1 MRCAFLF
8 PLIAACIVPCCS
20 TAPPNANAGTILIE
34 AEQLMAAGDSLACL
48 NLLQSHDKDQFPATL
63 QPQYELLL
71 ARSEFDTGNVWQAHM
86 VLRNF
91 ADDHPHSELR
101 DEVID
106 LQYQIGK
113 TLCASNQS
121 FLFFYSDRHRGR
133 VTLEHLVT
141 RYPDCIY
148 LDDALRLLGDMAF
161 EDRDYERAEQRY
173 QELMRRRPESEW
185 VGLARFRFAMSIT
198 RSLRG
203 PEYDFDKMQQA
214 TKELQAFLENPPENP
229 KFIDEAHTAL
239 RRLLDWQAQRHVIVA
254 DFYARV
260 DNPFGEIRG
269 LELATSP
276 EFDGCPASEE
286 ARRRLEA
293 MGEVATA
300 KPANQPAERPR

>member
-1 MRCAFLF
+1 MRCAYLF
-8 PLIAACIVPCCS
+8 ALVVACMLPGCS
-20 TAPPNANAGTILIE
+20 SAPPNANAGTILIE
-34 AEQLMAAGDSLACL
+34 AEQLMAAGDIVGCRT
-48 NLLQSHDKDQFPATL
+48 LLESYDRQSFPSTL
-63 QPQYELLL
+63 QPQYEVLL
-71 ARSEFDTGNVWQAHM
+71 ARSLVDSGEPWQAHM
-86 VLRNF
+86 VLRSF

-106 LQYQIGK
+106 LQFQIGK
-113 TLCASNQS
+113 TLCASNKS

-148 LDDALRLLGDMAF
+148 LDDSLRLLGDMAF
-161 EDRDYERAEQRY
+161 EDGDYERAEQRY

-203 PEYDFDKMQQA
+203 PEYDLDKMQQA

-269 LELATSP
+269 LQQAISP
-276 EFDGCPASEE
+276 EFAGSPASEE

-293 MGEVATA
+293 MGELPTA
-300 KPANQPAERPR
+300 KPAKSSTEPSR